1 MLEARW
7 RTLVFLSN
15 GFVDFLV
22 LIKNE
27 QKKKKMR
34 GTERKSGLVLT
45 LHKLDNSLSKI
56 YMQIIQ
62 CNNWFQCII
71 WFDLETMNYS
81 SLKATSVVSWHF
93 APLYSFSILEIN
105 EFRVQLNVL
114 LLFSI
119 RGSNIERNFTQ

>member
-22 LIKNE
+22 LIKKE
-27 QKKKKMR
+27 QKKMR

-56 YMQIIQ
+56 YMKIIQ
-62 CNNWFQCII
+62 CNN
-71 WFDLETMNYS
+71 
-81 SLKATSVVSWHF
+81 
-93 APLYSFSILEIN
+93 
-105 EFRVQLNVL
+105 
-114 LLFSI
+114 
-119 RGSNIERNFTQ
+119 